1 DRLAARVNNAERKIE
16 HAVSADA
23 LARII
28 LTDRDIVLMADQV
41 SILGQLNIADWIR
54 DISGNPTG
62 GINKTS
68 MTRITGG
75 KIQTGII
82 ESTNWTTTT
91 GSQFN
96 LDNGS
101 ITTGG
106 SSAPKFSVDSL
117 GNLTAQSATIKGQLI
132 AGSVITNSVQISG
145 SGTT

>member
-1 DRLAARVNNAERKIE
+1 MSLYFQPSPGSASDNEAAVVTAPETGLDIAALIDRLAARVNNAEKKIE

-62 GINKTS
+62 GIDKTS

-82 ESTNWTTTT
+82 ERQDQHDEN
-91 GSQFN
+91 N
-96 LDNGS
+96 RRKDPDRHYRIN
-101 ITTGG
+101 
-106 SSAPKFSVDSL
+106 
-117 GNLTAQSATIKGQLI
+117 
-132 AGSVITNSVQISG
+132 
-145 SGTT
+145 